1 MNMKLKILLVDDE
14 ADVRSAV
21 TMMLEFLNLEV
32 TAVDSCDSAVEALA
46 SDSTIG
52 AVMTDWNMP
61 HKDGLE
67 VVKSV
72 RRRSSNIPVIL
83 YSGRLDEVEHVA
95 KGFGANVCLAK
106 PFTMEDLQEV
116 LNEAGIDCDAL
127 ATH

>member
-83 YSGRLDEVEHVA
+83 YSGRLDEV
-95 KGFGANVCLAK
+95 
-106 PFTMEDLQEV
+106 
-116 LNEAGIDCDAL
+116 
-127 ATH
+127 